1 MIEGH
6 SSLTSPVDVSL
17 GNGVSNMYN
26 SINSTISKSVSSVNP
41 LILLVFGVIIIFY
54 LIVFSYLGQGS
65 AAPPASPGMK
75 LIEIIM
81 WGLFIFLI
89 LINGLQYFFKID
101 AKAAITNLFG
111 ETAEVDIE
119 IQPDQKEVATRGDPL
134 IPSLGVSDKS
144 RKEGKKEN
152 KEEGAVNKGI
162 EEIESVA
169 LPKTE
174 KEAEREYGK
183 DGKEVFNIPGNTYT
197 YEEAKALCKA
207 YDSELATYNQI
218 ENAYK
223 SGAEWCNYGWSDKQM
238 IFYPTQKSTWNKFQQ
253 VKGHEHDCG
262 RPGINGGY
270 IRDPTAKYGV
280 NCFGKKPKI
289 TTKEQEVMDSATII
303 PESKEDQEIDK
314 RVDEYKKNLSAILL
328 APFNYNS
335 WTKY

>member
-17 GNGVSNMYN
+17 GNGVSKMYN
-26 SINSTISKSVSSVNP
+26 SMNNTISKSVSSVNP

-54 LIVFSYLGQGS
+54 LIVFSYLGRGP

-101 AKAAITNLFG
+101 VKTAVTNIFG
-111 ETAEVDIE
+111 NTAEVDIE
-119 IQPDQKEVATRGDPL
+119 IQPDQKEVVTKGDSL
-134 IPSLGVSDKS
+134 LPSFDSP
-144 RKEGKKEN
+144 KEGSKKEK

-162 EEIESVA
+162 KEIESVA

-174 KEAEREYGK
+174 KEAKREYGK

-197 YEEAKALCKA
+197 YEEAEALCKA
-207 YDSELATYNQI
+207 YDSKLATFDQI

-238 IFYPTQKSTWNKFQQ
+238 IFYPTQKSTWKKFQK

-270 IRDPTAKYGV
+270 INDSAAKYGV
-280 NCFGKKPKI
+280 NCFGMKPKI
-289 TTKEQEVMDSATII
+289 TTKEQEVMDSTTII
-303 PESKEDQEIDK
+303 PESKEDKDIDK
-314 RVDEYKKNLSAILL
+314 RVNEYKKNLSAILL
-328 APFNYNS
+328 APFNYDN